1 MARILF
7 RLRWVPED
15 EAEDVRDLLTERH
28 IPWYETSAGR
38 WGVSFPALWVTE
50 DEDLPRARELL
61 AAYQDERKNKIR
73 AEQQQKAERGETET
87 VFSRLLQ
94 RPVQGVAIVGV
105 IALIMYFSISP
116 FFSLIGT

>member
-15 EAEDVRDLLTERH
+15 EADDVRTLLTERH

-38 WGVSFPALWVTE
+38 WGVSFPAIWVKE

-61 AAYQDERKNKIR
+61 AVYQNERQHRIR
-73 AEQQQKAERGETET
+73 AEQQQRAERGEAET
-87 VFSRLLQ
+87 VLSRFWQ
-94 RPVQGVAIVGV
+94 RPVQGIAIVCV
-105 IALIMYFSISP
+105 IALITYFSISP
-116 FFSLIGT
+116 FFSLIGS